1 MTTIHIQDDLHPVRT
16 HDDLHSPGV
25 AHGIYSMRTNTSFT
39 GHANAR
45 KRGFS
50 RPLPRTATGRSDVES
65 DGGLQ
70 QESDYK
76 QKQVS
81 RVQNGVRGLEI

>member
-1 MTTIHIQDDLHPVRT
+1 MTTIQIQEDLHRAGT
-16 HDDLHSPGV
+16 HDDLQSPGI
-25 AHGIYSMRTNTSFT
+25 AHGIYSMRSNTSVA
-39 GHANAR
+39 GHSNTR

-50 RPLPRTATGRSDVES
+50 RTLPRTATGRSDVES
-65 DGGLQ
+65 DAGLQ

-81 RVQNGVRGLEI
+81 RVQNWVRVEI

>member
-1 MTTIHIQDDLHPVRT
+1 MTTIHIQEDLHRVRT
-16 HDDLHSPGV
+16 QDDPTSPGM
-25 AHGIYSMRTNTSFT
+25 AGGIYSMRTNTSFN
-39 GHANAR
+39 GHPNTR
-45 KRGFS
+45 KRGYS

-81 RVQNGVRGLEI
+81 RGQD